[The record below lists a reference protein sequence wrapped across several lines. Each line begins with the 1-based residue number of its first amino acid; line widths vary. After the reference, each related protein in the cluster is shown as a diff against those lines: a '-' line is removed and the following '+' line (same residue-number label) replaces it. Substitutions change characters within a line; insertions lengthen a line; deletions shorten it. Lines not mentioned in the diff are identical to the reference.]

1 MPVEPETA
9 RELVHRIFDLQRIV
23 RCVASAELRGS
34 ERGGELG
41 VASQGVLRMIDE
53 HGGRAV
59 DLAGK
64 LGVSAPVLSRHLAE
78 LEALGCIE
86 RRRDPEDRRAQLLA
100 LTESGR
106 DLLAQIEEHRTERLR
121 AYLADWDEQRAADA
135 AVVLGQLSRALR
147 DGARGTRAG
156 APATTAEPATTAVPA
171 TTEKEHPL
179 AAR

>member
-1 MPVEPETA
+1 M
-9 RELVHRIFDLQRIV
+9 

-41 VASQGVLRMIDE
+41 VASQGVLKMIDE

-59 DLAGK
+59 DLAGR

-86 RRRDPEDRRAQLLA
+86 RRPDPEDRRAQLLA
-100 LTESGR
+100 LTVSGR
-106 DLLAQIEEHRTERLR
+106 EVLAQIEERRIERLR
-121 AYLADWDEQRAADA
+121 EYLADWDEQRAADA
-135 AVVLGQLSRALR
+135 AVVLGQLTRALR
-147 DGARGTRAG
+147 DGVGRARARTSATTG
-156 APATTAEPATTAVPA
+156 APATTGEPA